1 MLFID
6 SPAQR
11 LLYFFCAAA
20 KKVAKKAALW
30 RTAPHAKVAKLRVI
44 LVWPPHRHG

>member
-1 MLFID
+1 MLFIG
-6 SPAQR
+6 SPALL

-30 RTAPHAKVAKLRVI
+30 RTAPRAKGAKLRVI